1 MQKCILQKQQRRYVV
16 WQPQVLQRA
25 PSYPGHKYA
34 EMMQSLHRLR
44 DILDIQTE
52 IGDREPSIRNIK
64 LNSSGRSKVSSS
76 FSLKSEPKE
85 KC

>member
-1 MQKCILQKQQRRYVV
+1 MQKCILQKQQRRCVV
-16 WQPQVLQRA
+16 WQPQVLQQA

-34 EMMQSLHRLR
+34 EMMQPLHRLR
-44 DILDIQTE
+44 DILD

-64 LNSSGRSKVSSS
+64 PNSSGRSRVSSS